1 MNERVQIPAKP
12 DSAAAQPLK
21 PAAFGGLRRKCACGG
36 SGGSGGECPE
46 CNRKTLQRSAFDRGA
61 EMAPPIVHE
70 VLRSPGQPLHGPTR
84 SYFEPRFRHDF
95 SKVRI
100 HADARASESARSVN
114 ALAYTVGPRIAFAA
128 GQYQPRSAS
137 GRKLLAHELTHV
149 VQQHGH
155 IHSDG
160 PLPIGPTGDRHE
172 RAAEAASATL
182 DNGAFADLSS
192 SKAAPSSVQR
202 AGPMTCASGASSEN
216 KIGVCVQ
223 PIVVADTDGSHPLT
237 APSFAEVVR
246 IWGKCCLDATVNG
259 AMTVNNS
266 ALKQIDDAGSG
277 AAMTADE
284 TTLFAPAAGGGCI
297 PVATVDS
304 IKRGGVANKTVAGGG
319 TTKDTGTS
327 QPKVIV
333 DEGAD
338 PRVVAH
344 EVGHALTL
352 QHSDDVG
359 GKTVMQPTGAYN
371 IANPDGVTANICN
384 KARSAPVNNASEADQ
399 CCESTV

>member
-1 MNERVQIPAKP
+1 MSERVQIPAKP
-12 DSAAAQPLK
+12 LAAAAQSFK
-21 PAAFGGLRRKCACGG
+21 PVAPGVLQRKCACGG
-36 SGGSGGECPE
+36 SGGSGGECAD
-46 CNRKTLQRSAFDRGA
+46 CKKKKLQRRATGQGR
-61 EMAPPIVHE
+61 EMAPPIVHG
-70 VLRSPGQPLHGPTR
+70 VLRSPGQLLDGATR

-95 SKVRI
+95 SNVRI
-100 HADARASESARSVN
+100 HTDARASESARSVD

-128 GQYQPRSAS
+128 GQYQPRTAS

-149 VQQHGH
+149 VQQHGQSQ
-155 IHSDG
+155 SDG
-160 PLPIGPTGDRHE
+160 LLPVGPAGDRHE
-172 RAAEAASATL
+172 RAAEAASVAI
-182 DNGAFADLSS
+182 DNGAFAGSLSS
-192 SKAAPSSVQR
+192 GALPSSVQR
-202 AGPMTCASGASSEN
+202 AGPMTCATGASSEN
-216 KIGVCVQ
+216 KIAACVQ
-223 PIVVADTDGSHPLT
+223 PIVVANTDGSHPLS

-246 IWGKCCLDATVNG
+246 IWGKCCLDMTVNG
-259 AMTVNNS
+259 AITVNNS

-284 TTLFAPAAGGGCI
+284 TTLFAPATGGGCI

-304 IKRGGVANKTVAGGG
+304 IKRAGVANKTVAGGG

-359 GKTVMQPTGAYN
+359 GKTVMLPTGAYN
-371 IANPDGVTANICN
+371 VANPDGVTADICT
-384 KARSAPVNNASEADQ
+384 KARSAPVNSASEVDQ